1 MNYHLHTRTSQ
12 TVIEYT
18 YYCRVCQ
25 NEMTDL
31 YINSYACQADCVG
44 DHNNLIH
51 ISDDNDVSYEEVSI
65 YEPDDHGYLVAVEF
79 VDKTTTLANI
89 QKYGNSTNEV
99 IRDIIFTFDDPFDRD
114 AFIDRFN
121 KLMVLI

>member
-1 MNYHLHTRTSQ
+1 MNYHLRTRTSQ

-31 YINSYACQADCVG
+31 HINSYACQADCG
-44 DHNNLIH
+44 DDHNNLIH
-51 ISDDNDVSYEEVSI
+51 MDDHNNVSYEEITI
-65 YEPDDHGYLVAVEF
+65 YEPNKHGYLVAVEF
-79 VDKTTTLANI
+79 VDKTTTLANV
-89 QKYGNSTNEV
+89 QKYDSNINEV
-99 IRDIIFTFDDPFDRD
+99 IRDIIFPFDDPFDRD

-121 KLMVLI
+121 KLMVLV